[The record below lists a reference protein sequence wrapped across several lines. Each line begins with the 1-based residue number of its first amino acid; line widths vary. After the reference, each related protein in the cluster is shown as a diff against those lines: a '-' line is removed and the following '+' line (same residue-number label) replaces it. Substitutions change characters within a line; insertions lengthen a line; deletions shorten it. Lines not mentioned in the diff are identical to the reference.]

1 MISTAIYCNFMET
14 FDHFELKIDARVPP
28 TDGLSFVDYQTDMV
42 KLAKQI
48 ARTAQEM
55 VIAIIAVG

>member
-1 MISTAIYCNFMET
+1 MKT
-14 FDHFELKIDARVPP
+14 FDHFYLKIDARVPP
-28 TDGLSFVDYQTDMV
+28 KDGLSFVDYQTDMV

-55 VIAIIAVG
+55 VILLLSVVMLLMQTLYS